1 MPKQFIKKRPLTS
14 FALLT
19 TVCLT
24 LGVAVTQ
31 VQANIRNSTTSGA
44 NNPHRIPDDLNPKL
58 DWVEHQIIATE
69 INAQRDLL
77 VKPED
82 TVENEG
88 DQVDTIHAIA
98 MKDNKSFSKP
108 IYDYTTGTSN

>member
-1 MPKQFIKKRPLTS
+1 MPRQFIKKRPLSS

-19 TVCLT
+19 TACLA
-24 LGVAVTQ
+24 LGVVVTQ
-31 VQANIRNSTTSGA
+31 VQANIPSSAENIA
-44 NNPHRIPDDLNPKL
+44 NNAHQIPDELNPKL
-58 DWVEHQIIATE
+58 NWKEHRLTTAGKIDQG
-69 INAQRDLL
+69 DLL

-88 DQVDTIHAIA
+88 DQVDTIHSIA

>member
-1 MPKQFIKKRPLTS
+1 MSKQFIKKRPLTS

-19 TVCLT
+19 TVCLM

-31 VQANIRNSTTSGA
+31 VQANIPSLTSEA

-58 DWVEHQIIATE
+58 DWAEHQIIATE
-69 INAQRDLL
+69 INGQRDLL